1 VHVTLVL
8 GAIDAGSNAI
18 RVVVAE
24 VLPNELRRIEAERV
38 PVRLGRGAF
47 TQGEL
52 DARTID
58 EAVAAFVHFR
68 ELFDRH
74 QVTQYR
80 AVATSA
86 VRAAGN
92 REVLL
97 HRLHHEAG
105 IDCEVIEGDEEARLV
120 RKAVVSAFTSP
131 SSAGSGGPPP
141 RCILDLGGG
150 SLEVNLRDGQA
161 WRART
166 LPVGT
171 VRLLETFGI
180 DGALSDAEAG
190 MVRRYAAA
198 LIQTVAPRASDVGI
212 AATSGGNADALA
224 KILPAVG
231 SLPGLAPAHAAMPAF
246 DLSALEKALPE
257 IAGISVEARMEKYGV
272 RRDRAEVMGVAAL
285 VFATVGRQLGI
296 QRFVAP
302 GVGVREAVL
311 LELAEAAAEAQAR
324 TAGAHDKALVTAARS
339 FANRMDHDTTHGE
352 QVRRLASS
360 LFTQMRDIHQL
371 PDDLL
376 VVLEVAAL
384 LHDVG
389 EVVNQRGHH
398 KHSEYIIRHGRI
410 PGLDGA
416 RREMVALLARCHRKA
431 AADARKL
438 IAESPLAKDQRAQ
451 LRRLTAL
458 LRLADGLD
466 SEHRQRVQSV
476 VVTRAG
482 DAIVLDLI
490 TRDGPGRDDSQLVRK
505 NDLFQ
510 DELGLAIRFTVAR
523 PIEPPAPPT
532 PMRAPTPD
540 PTARTN

>member
-1 VHVTLVL
+1 VTLVL

-18 RVVVAE
+18 RVVIAE

-74 QVTQYR
+74 QVGSYR

-120 RKAVVSAFTSP
+120 RKAVMSAFTAP
-131 SSAGSGGPPP
+131 GANGPGGSPP

-150 SLEVNLRDGQA
+150 SLEVNLREGQA

-180 DGALSDAEAG
+180 EGALSDAEAG

-198 LIQTVAPRASDVGI
+198 LIQTIAPRNADLGI

-231 SLPGLAPAHAAMPAF
+231 PLPAAAGLSPAHAAMPAF

-311 LELAEAAAEAQAR
+311 LELAEAAAEQQAR

-360 LFTQMRDIHQL
+360 LFTQLRDIHQV

-389 EVVNQRGHH
+389 EVVNPRGHH

-410 PGLDGA
+410 PGLDGT
-416 RREMVALLARCHRKA
+416 RREMVALLARCHRKPA
-431 AADARKL
+431 PDARKL
-438 IAESPLAKDQRAQ
+438 IGESPLGKDQRAQ

-466 SEHRQRVQSV
+466 FEHRQRVQSV
-476 VVTRAG
+476 VVSRAG
-482 DAIVLDLI
+482 DAIVLDLV

-505 NDLFQ
+505 TDLFQ

-523 PIEPPAPPT
+523 PIEKAS
-532 PMRAPTPD
+532 MPD
-540 PTARTN
+540 QVARTAN

>member
-52 DARTID
+52 DPRTID

-74 QVTQYR
+74 QVTAYR

-120 RKAVVSAFTSP
+120 RKAVVSAFTAP
-131 SSAGSGGPPP
+131 GLGGPGGAPP

-150 SLEVNLRDGQA
+150 SLEVNLREGQA

-180 DGALSDAEAG
+180 EGALSDAEAG

-198 LIQTVAPRASDVGI
+198 LIQTVAPRAADIGI

-231 SLPGLAPAHAAMPAF
+231 ALPGMSPAHAAMPSF

-389 EVVNQRGHH
+389 EVVNTRGHH

-410 PGLDGA
+410 PGLDGT
-416 RREMVALLARCHRKA
+416 RREMVALLARCHRKPA
-431 AADARKL
+431 PDARKL
-438 IAESPLAKDQRAQ
+438 IGESPLAKDQRAQ

-466 SEHRQRVQSV
+466 FEHRQRVQSV
-476 VVTRAG
+476 VVSRAG

-505 NDLFQ
+505 NDLFT
-510 DELGLAIRFTVAR
+510 DELGLQIRFTVAR
-523 PIEPPAPPT
+523 PIEPPAAPP
-532 PMRAPTPD
+532 PLRHPTPD

>member
-1 VHVTLVL
+1 VPTVL

-24 VLPNELRRIEAERV
+24 LLPNELRRIEAERV
-38 PVRLGRGAF
+38 PVRLGHHAF

-52 DARTID
+52 DGKTID

-74 QVTQYR
+74 QVSAYR

-86 VRAAGN
+86 VRSAAN
-92 REVLL
+92 RDVLL

-105 IDCEVIEGDEEARLV
+105 IDCDVIEGDEEARLV
-120 RKAVVSAFTSP
+120 RKAVVSAFT
-131 SSAGSGGPPP
+131 ADRSGGGPP

-150 SLEVNLRDGQA
+150 SLEINLREGAA
-161 WRART
+161 WRGRS

-171 VRLLETFGI
+171 VRLIESFGI
-180 DGALSDAEAG
+180 DGAISDAEAG

-198 LIQTVAPRASDVGI
+198 LIQSAAPRASEIGI

-224 KILPAVG
+224 KILGGNGANG
-231 SLPGLAPAHAAMPAF
+231 STPSFELA
-246 DLSALEKALPE
+246 ALEKALPE
-257 IAGISVEARMEKYGV
+257 IAGSTIEQRMEKFGV
-272 RRDRAEVMGVAAL
+272 RRDRAEVMGVAAI

-296 QRFVAP
+296 QKFLAP

-311 LELAEAAAEAQAR
+311 IELAESAAEAQAR
-324 TAGAHDKALVTAARS
+324 TVGAHDKALLTAARS

-352 QVRRLASS
+352 QVRRLATQ
-360 LFTQMRDIHQL
+360 LFAQLRDIHQL

-376 VVLEVAAL
+376 VILEVASL

-389 EVVNQRGHH
+389 EVVNTRGHH
-398 KHSEYIIRHGRI
+398 KHSEYMIRHGRI
-410 PGLDGA
+410 PGLDGT

-438 IAESPLAKDQRAQ
+438 IADSPLSKDQRVQ
-451 LRRLTAL
+451 LRRLTAI
-458 LRLADGLD
+458 LRIADGLD

-476 VVTRAG
+476 VASRAG
-482 DAIVLDLI
+482 DTIVLDLV
-490 TRDGPGRDDSQLVRK
+490 TRDGPGRDDTQLVRK
-505 NDLFQ
+505 TDMFQ
-510 DELGLAIRFTVAR
+510 DELGHAIRFTVAR
-523 PIEPPAPPT
+523 PLEPTAARPTTTPPAPAPPAAPSGPPPT
-532 PMRAPTPD
+532 SS
-540 PTARTN
+540 TN